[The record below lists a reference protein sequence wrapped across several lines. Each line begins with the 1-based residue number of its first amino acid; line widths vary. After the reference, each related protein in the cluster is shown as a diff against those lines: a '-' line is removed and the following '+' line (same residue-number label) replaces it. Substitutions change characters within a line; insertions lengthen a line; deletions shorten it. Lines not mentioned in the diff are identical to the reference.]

1 MSIIGE
7 ALKSLRPGAAWSINA
22 NDLDQIVWYSDV
34 IPPTKEE
41 IEEEI
46 IKLELEEKKIEY
58 KKLRKLEYPAIEDQL
73 DLLYHEG
80 IEGWKKII
88 KDVKDKYPKPEAPS
102 E

>member
-7 ALKSLRPGAAWSINA
+7 ALKSLRPGAGWSINA
-22 NDLDQIVWYSDV
+22 NDLDQIVWDND
-34 IPPTKEE
+34 ITPPTKEE

-58 KKLRKLEYPAIEDQL
+58 KKLRKLEYPSIEECVHAIL
-73 DLLYHEG
+73 DDKLEALQVKRKA
-80 IEGWKKII
+80 I
-88 KDVKDKYPKPEAPS
+88 KDKYPKPEAPS